1 MESVTNQKPSRDSSC
16 LTMEVVETFKA
27 VIDQVCVG
35 VVDLGLGEGK
45 WIELG
50 LEWCISLVCWVVYFL
65 ILFFGTP

>member
-1 MESVTNQKPSRDSSC
+1 
-16 LTMEVVETFKA
+16 MEVVETFKA